1 MSQYLIDVH
10 AHLYPSS
17 FPNTPIEEILLR
29 AKAANVKSIVNVSET
44 VEDAKK
50 ILELKND
57 ASLSDS
63 LREIIEPCAGLHPVQ
78 PVGSM
83 SLIST
88 DQANSMLEFIRKKSA
103 ELIGIGEVGLD
114 FTPHVLQNAIDSNP
128 NLNLSTEEL
137 KKIQRQ
143 VFAQQ
148 IALSLQFDLPLN
160 VHSRSA
166 GHYALDCL
174 RDYGARKVV
183 MHAFDGQVKYAKKGV
198 EMGFFFSI
206 PPSIIRSPQKQRLV
220 AEIPLSNLLL
230 ETDSPALGPEKGV
243 DNEPNSI
250 IISASEISKIKQ
262 ISFEEVY
269 QTTANAHRLFTRIAN
284 HY

>member
-1 MSQYLIDVH
+1 MYQYLIDVH

-29 AKAANVKSIVNVSET
+29 AKAANVKSIINVSET
-44 VEDAKK
+44 VEDAKN

-63 LREIIEPCAGLHPVQ
+63 LREMIEPCAGLHPVQ
-78 PVGSM
+78 PVGTM
-83 SLIST
+83 SLISI
-88 DQANSMLEFIRKKSA
+88 DQANSMLEFIRKKST
-103 ELIGIGEVGLD
+103 ELIGIVGLD
-114 FTPHVLQNAIDSNP
+114 FTPHVLQNAINSNP
-128 NLNLSTEEL
+128 KLNLSTEEL
-137 KKIQRQ
+137 KNIQRQ

-166 GHYALDCL
+166 GYHALDCL

-183 MHAFDGQVKYAKKGV
+183 MHAFDGQVKYAKRGV

-206 PPSIIRSPQKQRLV
+206 PPSIIRSPQKQKLV

-262 ISFEEVY
+262 ISIEEVESKFY
-269 QTTANAHRLFTRIAN
+269 YHVFLSKHDFLI
-284 HY
+284 